1 MLQAEVDSLRSQ
13 LGSGGRA
20 GQSSTELQLQQMS
33 AALSQSHR
41 DREELMGYI
50 TKLSQQRMNED
61 NNGVSSINMDHSRN
75 GGRFDSINNNSNSNN
90 INNNNNIINNNNNGV
105 GYLHQQISSNG
116 TFTILF
122 FFQFSVSLTSFQNPC
137 NSIFT

>member
-50 TKLSQQRMNED
+50 TKLSQQRINED
-61 NNGVSSINMDHSRN
+61 NNGVNSINMDHSRN
-75 GGRFDSINNNSNSNN
+75 GGRFDSINNNNNNNINNNN
-90 INNNNNIINNNNNGV
+90 INNNNNNGG

-116 TFTILF
+116 TFTIIYLLNF
-122 FFQFSVSLTSFQNPC
+122 CALD
-137 NSIFT
+137 IF